1 MKKSAIMFLIWFVP
15 FSGCACS
22 VLAADAVDHFDLR
35 RYLGTWYEVARLD
48 NWYEWGLEKVT
59 ATYSMRDDGLLRI
72 SSSGYDPA
80 QKRWKTV
87 EGTAEFIGDPAVGA
101 LQGSFWGSF
110 SSTYTVFALDHDGYS
125 WAMVA
130 GDNQSF
136 LWILSRT
143 PQMDPPLLSKLL
155 IEAKANGFDTLNVIR
170 TRQESVLER

>member
-1 MKKSAIMFLIWFVP
+1 MLLLWLVP
-15 FSGCACS
+15 FSGYACS
-22 VLAADAVDHFDLR
+22 ALAAEAVDHFDLS

-59 ATYSMRDDGLLRI
+59 ATYSMRRDGLLRI

-87 EGTAEFIGDPAVGA
+87 VGTAKFAGDPAVGV
-101 LQGSFWGSF
+101 LKGSFWGPF
-110 SSTYTVFALDHDGYS
+110 SSTYTIFALDHSRYS

-130 GDNQSF
+130 GNDHSY
-136 LWILSRT
+136 LWVLSRT
-143 PQMDPPLLSKLL
+143 PQIDPSLLSKLL
-155 IEAKANGFDTLNVIR
+155 IEAKSKGFDTLKVIR